1 MELYVIFLI
10 AITIMIVIE
19 DNIIENEIQRLLL
32 LNEQQYLFK
41 PSI

>member
-1 MELYVIFLI
+1 
-10 AITIMIVIE
+10 MIVNN
-19 DNIIENEIQRLLL
+19 DTNNIYLKNEIQRLLL